1 MVPKVD
7 PQVAQTSPQL
17 QPAVFKMRLIQ
28 LIYFSFGCIL
38 IIYVA
43 WLGVNPVLMLVKTT
57 KNTRNTL
64 ASHISISLS
73 VSVFSVN
80 KSTLSLFTVDEL
92 EKFKTKKI

>member
-28 LIYFSFGCIL
+28 LIYVSFGCIL

-57 KNTRNTL
+57 KNTRNTS
-64 ASHISISLS
+64 ASHIRVSLS
-73 VSVFSVN
+73 VSIFSVN

-92 EKFKTKKI
+92 EKFKTKKF